1 MGRLRY
7 ETQEIMTKFQRLVS
21 ITKQSL
27 SSRQV
32 AIDDIV
38 SHIMT
43 LGAFDPVFK
52 GQQLPVFQHCIKELE
67 SADTVTKVFLTLKD
81 YLSFFNYHIIEQ
93 IIEFLGSPEDKK
105 ELRTYE
111 KYFEEYAKKRLYECL
126 PQFGPVS
133 ETDHADVFVKVDS
146 QYENYTVREVE
157 TFRCRL
163 CAILRVSSKGVLRFC
178 RVDKGCFQLWFQIS
192 LLVQQ
197 KLFQDS
203 LSKEQED
210 ALLAEKV
217 IMFKCGEYEFDKGML
232 VSDI

>member
-27 SSRQV
+27 SRRQV

-67 SADTVTKVFLTLKD
+67 SADTVAKVFLTLKD

-105 ELRTYE
+105 ELQMYE
-111 KYFEEYAKKRLYECL
+111 KYFEEYAKRRLYECL

-133 ETDHADVFVKVDS
+133 ETDHTDVFVKVDS
-146 QYENYTVREVE
+146 QYE
-157 TFRCRL
+157 
-163 CAILRVSSKGVLRFC
+163 SSPH
-178 RVDKGCFQLWFQIS
+178 
-192 LLVQQ
+192 
-197 KLFQDS
+197 
-203 LSKEQED
+203 
-210 ALLAEKV
+210 
-217 IMFKCGEYEFDKGML
+217 
-232 VSDI
+232 SDM